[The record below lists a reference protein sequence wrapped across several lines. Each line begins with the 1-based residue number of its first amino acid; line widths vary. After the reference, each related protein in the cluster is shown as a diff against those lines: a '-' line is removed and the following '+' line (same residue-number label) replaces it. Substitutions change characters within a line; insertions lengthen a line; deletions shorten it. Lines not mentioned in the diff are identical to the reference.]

1 MVVKVR
7 IRFLSLGLH
16 ILIMLAV
23 AVLAVVILFFWLDH
37 YTRHGDVAEVPDV
50 CGLYYLDADIALSE
64 GGMRSTVID
73 SMYIGWYGE
82 RHCSRPSSPCRK

>member
-1 MVVKVR
+1 MKVR

-23 AVLAVVILFFWLDH
+23 AVLAVVALFFWLDH
-37 YTRHGDVAEVPDV
+37 YTRHGDAAEVPDV

-73 SMYIGWYGE
+73 SMYIEGMAKALFLIKCPVPE
-82 RHCSRPSSPCRK
+82 VP

>member
-37 YTRHGDVAEVPDV
+37 YTRHGDVAEVPMSAG
-50 CGLYYLDADIALSE
+50 CIISMPISLY
-64 GGMRSTVID
+64 
-73 SMYIGWYGE
+73 
-82 RHCSRPSSPCRK
+82 RKGACARR

>member
-1 MVVKVR
+1 MR

-50 CGLYYLDADIALSE
+50 CGLYYLDADIAFIGRGHALDGNRLDDISM
-64 GGMRSTVID
+64 GMEKGIVLEQVPRA
-73 SMYIGWYGE
+73 
-82 RHCSRPSSPCRK
+82 RKCR